1 MLQGKLGA
9 RAFRLYANRDIVGV
23 EAGGALKNVVALA
36 TGLSDGLGLGE
47 NARAALVT
55 RGLAEMTRLAV
66 ALGGE
71 STTLAGLAGMGD
83 LVLTAT
89 GTLSRNRA
97 LGMALARGDNLTA
110 ASAKTRM
117 VAEGVPTVRS
127 ALALARRHDVSLPV
141 CAEVAAGLYDR
152 MNGVGAHEVVIETP
166 DHSATLAT
174 MPSDAVA
181 DVFLTFRDRILDL
194 KKDPRF
200 EYVLVFKNHG
210 EAAGASLEHPHS
222 QLIATPII
230 PIMVTEELAG
240 SQQYWQRKERCVWCD
255 VIRQDRRDRR
265 RVVAESAGFI
275 VLEPFAPR
283 FPFETWILP
292 VRHRSAFEESG
303 VEELRGLAEM
313 VGTFLRRMNRT
324 LGSPP
329 LNFMLH
335 TAPCRER
342 AGEHV
347 QWHREILPKLTR
359 VAGYEWGSGFF
370 INPAPPEDAADAL
383 RAAAP

>member
-1 MLQGKLGA
+1 MPELRKDPVVGRWVIIATERA
-9 RAFRLYANRDIVGV
+9 RRPSDFAAEPVRPRASVCAFCEGP
-23 EAGGALKNVVALA
+23 
-36 TGLSDGLGLGE
+36 
-47 NARAALVT
+47 
-55 RGLAEMTRLAV
+55 
-66 ALGGE
+66 E
-71 STTLAGLAGMGD
+71 SQTPPEILAGRAPDSRPNGPGWSYRVVPNKFPALRIEGELEPAG
-83 LVLTAT
+83 
-89 GTLSRNRA
+89 
-97 LGMALARGDNLTA
+97 
-110 ASAKTRM
+110 
-117 VAEGVPTVRS
+117 EG
-127 ALALARRHDVSLPV
+127 LF
-141 CAEVAAGLYDR
+141 DR

-166 DHSATLAT
+166 EHTASLASL
-174 MPSDAVA
+174 PVAAVA
-181 DVFLTFRDRILDL
+181 DVLVAFRERLRDL
-194 KKDPRF
+194 KKDPRL

-210 EAAGASLEHPHS
+210 EPAGASLEHPHS

-265 RVVAESAGFI
+265 RVVAESGGFI

-313 VGTFLRRMNRT
+313 VGTFLRRMNRA

-329 LNFMLH
+329 FNFMLH
-335 TAPCRER
+335 TAPLREG
-342 AGEHV
+342 AVEYFH
-347 QWHREILPKLTR
+347 WHLEIIPKLTR

-370 INPAPPEDAADAL
+370 INPAPPEDAAEAL